1 MAEDD
6 LKEEPWEHDLEDPEP
21 FHHATSSSAHGRRR
35 GTPALYG
42 IMAEFD
48 NPSDL
53 VAAARRTFAAGYR
66 RINGY
71 SPYPIE
77 ELDEA
82 IGFKRTTLPLIVL
95 IGGILGGLGGFFMQ
109 YWMEVIDYPLNVGGK
124 PFNSWPAF
132 IPITFECTVLVASF
146 SAVLGMLVLN
156 KLPQPYHPV
165 FNAPNF
171 ALATRDKF
179 FLVIEANDP
188 KFKYG
193 EATKFMNTLGAMEV
207 NDVEV

>member
-6 LKEEPWEHDLEDPEP
+6 PKKEQGKRDLKGSEPS
-21 FHHATSSSAHGRRR
+21 HHATSSAAHGRRR
-35 GTPALYG
+35 GAAALYG

-77 ELDEA
+77 ELSEA
-82 IGFKRTTLPLIVL
+82 IGFTRTALPLIVL
-95 IGGILGGLGGFFMQ
+95 IGGIIGGLGGFFMQ

-132 IPITFECTVLVASF
+132 IPITFECTVLVAAF
-146 SAVLGMLVLN
+146 AAVLGMLALN

-188 KFKYG
+188 KFKHS
-193 EATKFMNTLGAMEV
+193 EATEFMKTLGAMEV